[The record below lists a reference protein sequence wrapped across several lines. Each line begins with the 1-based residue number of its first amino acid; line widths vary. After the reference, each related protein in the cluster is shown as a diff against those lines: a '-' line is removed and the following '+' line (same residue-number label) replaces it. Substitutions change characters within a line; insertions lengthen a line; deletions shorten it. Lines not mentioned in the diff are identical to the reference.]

1 MLEIS
6 SSPPPHPRDAPQHEE
21 FLQREE
27 RSSPGSFA
35 YRWTHLETARQ
46 TEFNRVVYRFAC
58 TPGAVGAA
66 GSTASPADPVFWV
79 VHGVFEKMLAALRTA
94 PAFAAYNMTWT
105 SSGCAGSAWD
115 DALLFKDLFDGA
127 PAQDG
132 YYTNAELWALL
143 TPGNPNLGYVYDQLT
158 QWGELAWDPWAD
170 G

>member
-1 MLEIS
+1 M
-6 SSPPPHPRDAPQHEE
+6 
-21 FLQREE
+21 
-27 RSSPGSFA
+27 
-35 YRWTHLETARQ
+35 
-46 TEFNRVVYRFAC
+46 YRFAC

-66 GSTASPADPVFWV
+66 GSTASPADPVLWV

-127 PAQDG
+127 PAQAG

-143 TPGNPNLGYVYDQLT
+143 TPGNPNPG
-158 QWGELAWDPWAD
+158 AWPTSSRQGASCLHPWAD

>member
-1 MLEIS
+1 M
-6 SSPPPHPRDAPQHEE
+6 
-21 FLQREE
+21 
-27 RSSPGSFA
+27 
-35 YRWTHLETARQ
+35 
-46 TEFNRVVYRFAC
+46 
-58 TPGAVGAA
+58 
-66 GSTASPADPVFWV
+66 FWV
-79 VHGVFEKMLAALRTA
+79 VHGLFEKMLAALRTA